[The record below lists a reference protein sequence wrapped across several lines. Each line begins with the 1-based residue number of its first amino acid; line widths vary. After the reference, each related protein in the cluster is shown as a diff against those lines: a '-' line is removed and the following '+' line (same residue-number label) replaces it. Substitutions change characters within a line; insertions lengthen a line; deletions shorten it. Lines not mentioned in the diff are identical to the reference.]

1 MWEKLFNSVPFQWQE
16 GSTTSWRF
24 GGALQVTSGHFR
36 QSHKATH
43 GLSWIH
49 LRSPTDLLRISF
61 SCHFSKTRSTVDR
74 SPIPP
79 ILDKRAIEELLSGK
93 CVCVWSTGGGGGLL
107 SVLPCNQENR
117 RFSSNPQS
125 QRTACLPSHGEIFD
139 GNSGLDSSRSP
150 AWHVDGF
157 PRLERCYLQVPIVSS
172 HRRFLRFV
180 LRDS

>member
-1 MWEKLFNSVPFQWQE
+1 M
-16 GSTTSWRF
+16 
-24 GGALQVTSGHFR
+24 TSGHFR

-93 CVCVWSTGGGGGLL
+93 CVCVWSTGGGGGYSQYFLATKKTGVFHPILNLRGLHAYLL
-107 SVLPCNQENR
+107 MEKFLMETLASILQDLQPGMWMVFLDLKDATYKSPLFPPTGG
-117 RFSSNPQS
+117 FSGS
-125 QRTACLPSHGEIFD
+125 C
-139 GNSGLDSSRSP
+139 
-150 AWHVDGF
+150 
-157 PRLERCYLQVPIVSS
+157 
-172 HRRFLRFV
+172 
-180 LRDS
+180 